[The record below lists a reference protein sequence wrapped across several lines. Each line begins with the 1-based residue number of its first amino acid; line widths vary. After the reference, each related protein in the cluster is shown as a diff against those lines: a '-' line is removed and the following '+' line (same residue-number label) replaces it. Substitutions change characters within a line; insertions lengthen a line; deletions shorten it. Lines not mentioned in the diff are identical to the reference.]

1 MFTRYGILQQLVSD
15 NGTQLTLEE
24 FCKIMKANSINYTLV
39 APYHPRSNGQ
49 TEHFVKTFK
58 QFFLRQRAGIRLSKV
73 LRDLFSVTERHQ
85 IVIKATHQPSYS

>member
-15 NGTQLTLEE
+15 NGTQLTSEE

-49 TEHFVKTFK
+49 TERFVKTFK
-58 QFFLRQRAGIRLSKV
+58 QFFKAEG
-73 LRDLFSVTERHQ
+73 RDS
-85 IVIKATHQPSYS
+85 IKQSCVVYFQ

>member
-15 NGTQLTLEE
+15 NGTQLTSEE

-49 TEHFVKTFK
+49 TERFVKTFK
-58 QFFLRQRAGIRLSKV
+58 QFFKAEGKDS
-73 LRDLFSVTERHQ
+73 
-85 IVIKATHQPSYS
+85 IKQSLA